1 MYFSKTG
8 LNRMVLLAQGP
19 RDLSLLLS
27 YLSPFLPR
35 GVSKTRTTL
44 PIKPTFPKWRMAA
57 NSLLMSQFSE
67 SEKWRIFM
75 AERTCA

>member
-1 MYFSKTG
+1 
-8 LNRMVLLAQGP
+8 MVLLAQGP
-19 RDLSLLLS
+19 RDFLLS
-27 YLSPFLPR
+27 YPSPFLPR
-35 GVSKTRTTL
+35 GVSKTRATL
-44 PIKPTFPKWRMAA
+44 PINPTFPRWRMAA